1 MRKRNIGICLA
12 ASVLFGI
19 TAVAAETEAAEPVT
33 LALTEDAVI
42 QEQPAVNENLLVL
55 RGNWADQS
63 QHEAKVTVNGD
74 QAKSGQVRWSVDDGS
89 YQNEFGFT
97 GSLTGK
103 DIVDVDPETGEITA
117 KNSGIVRVLCES
129 LEDPEAVTSVVVV
142 VPGDVTKDGVV
153 DEDDINWVIDV
164 ATGCKEIPSENSSDA
179 STWFL
184 KDLANLSDDTDEIDM
199 DDVDY
204 LCGLAESIKE
214 I

>member
-129 LEDPEAVTSVVVV
+129 LEDPEANTSVVVV
-142 VPGDVTKDGVV
+142 VPGDVTKDGVI
-153 DEDDINWVIDV
+153 DEEDGEWIAEV
-164 ATGCKEIPSENSSDA
+164 ALGDRTIPAEEPGNPE
-179 STWFL
+179 TWFL
-184 KDLANLSDDTDEIDM
+184 KDLANISDDTDEIDM

-204 LCGLAESIKE
+204 LFEIVDNIRSI
-214 I
+214 